1 MSGDN
6 LTRDQVLFGGGGGGF
21 HIGFFV
27 CVQGNNLNVDFLRRN
42 IVARISTNS
51 FMGNSKGNGR
61 QDNSQVAKSKYCL
74 LYYTLIL

>member
-6 LTRDQVLFGGGGGGF
+6 LTRDQVRVGGGGVIPHRF
-21 HIGFFV
+21 FFV

-61 QDNSQVAKSKYCL
+61 RDDS
-74 LYYTLIL
+74 

>member
-6 LTRDQVLFGGGGGGF
+6 LTRDQVRVGGGGVIPHRF
-21 HIGFFV
+21 FFV

-61 QDNSQVAKSKYCL
+61 RDNS
-74 LYYTLIL
+74 